1 MLIYTI
7 KLVIVRFIN
16 TMKRIIYVL
25 AIVCCLVACQD
36 DDKFSTST
44 GLRLTFQEDT
54 LKMDTVFS
62 RTPSSTYTFWV
73 YNQNDTGIRMD
84 QIRLRRGNQT
94 GYRVNVDGIY
104 LDNANGSQTSDVE
117 IRRNDSILVFVE
129 LTASETGQQDPVLL
143 EDDLVFIHESGVEQK
158 VCLRAWVWDAKKLYS
173 PVISKDSVIESSVPL
188 VIFGDLIVE
197 EGATLTIRNT
207 TLYFH
212 DGSGLDVYGT
222 LRTED
227 CVMRGDRLDDM
238 FDYLPYDRVSGQW
251 NGIRIRETSKDNH
264 FLRTEIRNPLYGV
277 VCDSAALDTEHY
289 RLEMEQCIIHNCEGA
304 GLSAVNSIVNLDHCQ
319 LTNTG
324 GDCFAIYG
332 GIAKISQ
339 CTFGQ
344 FYPFSADRGAAFRFT
359 NFYGETDIPLYV
371 SCVGSIM
378 TGYAEDVVMGETHNE
393 DASTFDFEFNRCLM
407 RTPKVEDDT
416 KHFIDIIWE
425 TPKDSIEG
433 KKHFVKIDEEN
444 LIYDFHLDSLSTAKG
459 LGCY

>member
-1 MLIYTI
+1 MVYNTI
-7 KLVIVRFIN
+7 FSVIVRFIC
-16 TMKRIIYVL
+16 TMKRFFYIL
-25 AIVCCLVACQD
+25 AIAWCLVACQD

-44 GLRLTFQEDT
+44 GLRLTFPEDT

-73 YNQNDTGIRMD
+73 YNQNDTGIRMERV
-84 QIRLRRGNQT
+84 RLRRGNQT

-197 EGATLTIRNT
+197 EGATLTIKNT

-212 DGSGLDVYGT
+212 DSSGLDVYGT

-251 NGIRIRETSKDNH
+251 NGIRIRETSKDNQ

-277 VCDSAALDTEHY
+277 VCDSAALDTDRY
-289 RLEMEQCIIHNCEGA
+289 RLEMEQCVIHNCEGA
-304 GLSAVNSIVNLDHCQ
+304 GLTTVNSHIYLDHCQ

-332 GIAKISQ
+332 GIAEIWQ

-359 NFYGETDIPLYV
+359 NFYGETDFPVFVY
-371 SCVGSIM
+371 CAGSIM
-378 TGYAEDVVMGETHNE
+378 TGYADDVVMAEMRSE
-393 DASTFDFEFNRCLM
+393 EPSSFDYEFNNCLL
-407 RTPKVEDDT
+407 RTPEVEDDPDR
-416 KHFIDIIWE
+416 FIDIIWE

-433 KKHFVKIDEEN
+433 KKHFVKIDEDN